1 MKVTSCNLKLC
12 TDKKDLTAVSA
23 FSLKEKKHQTSKS
36 FRLCSIVLNQCQQG
50 WVSMQHQGGHR
61 PARDGQYWPAWRSQQ
76 PSGRCCW
83 SVSGQMANESS
94 GTGVV
99 NCDGMEHDQWDPYG
113 GCGRFTVSTVTLTLT
128 RQMRGWLMKHRN
140 HSSKETRNQSQHDL
154 SSRYR

>member
-1 MKVTSCNLKLC
+1 
-12 TDKKDLTAVSA
+12 
-23 FSLKEKKHQTSKS
+23 
-36 FRLCSIVLNQCQQG
+36 
-50 WVSMQHQGGHR
+50 MQHQGGHR

-128 RQMRGWLMKHRN
+128 RQMRGWLMKHQN

-154 SSRYR
+154 SSRYHQIGV